1 MKGELKHILVSI
13 LVSVLFAIL
22 ANACG
27 RNGIDAER
35 IRGGTVKQEVDRM
48 AGKQAQVSLDD
59 IVEEIRAL
67 ETPQSVDETIFQN
80 LRSELISALSERYA
94 DRVVSMPP
102 RGSGNSVDDLRAS
115 YVENDD
121 TLRFEWSAKN
131 VGDYNRDGWV
141 NIQDITPLAE
151 HFMER
156 SQLDNEWIDGN
167 DDGFINIQ
175 DITPIAENFF
185 SQLSGYNLQ
194 VSQDGTAW
202 RDVEF
207 LPYSKELGTVF
218 DKSIGTEDLRDEVYA
233 RVVPVDA
240 AGEEGAGSNR
250 VGIGFPVVQINANPT
265 EGDVVLEVSV
275 DISESSDPDGGG
287 IVRADFDW
295 NSDNWIDKILISGWT
310 TLARFTEPGEYV
322 SSVLVRDDEGF
333 PSVAEFTVSAYPRE
347 WTHVY
352 GGDLGD
358 YGTAVLSDDAGTAYV
373 VGVMTYSNPT
383 NIDVGI
389 LKFNSWGDLEWA
401 KAWGE
406 NGDPV
411 SGRGYGE
418 LANAAILDSAGN
430 LIVVGTADVF
440 HVGEN
445 APSPDAFILKISPEG
460 NILWQKAW
468 GYTRE
473 ERFADE
479 ATDVA
484 VDEEDNIYVSG
495 RTDYQNNGF
504 LLKYAPDGTML
515 FQKEIWGREIGD
527 ADTITSI
534 LLTAPSEMLIQVK
547 HFNTVTRNSA
557 SLFVKLDRNGNT
569 IGVKKFEVEGGLASV
584 TVTDISGNAG
594 GNIVVLTGVWGIR
607 SAVPFIVGLDV
618 DLDIVFQKT
627 WGYAAYWETP
637 YSASVT
643 DIGDVWVASA
653 GTGIFLLKTDLE
665 GNFVFQREVESTGM
679 QSAYANLSPQG
690 ALYVTGAAKDNT
702 FNVTPQGTTWN
713 DLNGAILTGGNFL
726 LEDTDGTSMDID
738 LEYTDSEGI
747 IDRENFSDASLE
759 ILVMKVDPDNL

>member
-1 MKGELKHILVSI
+1 
-13 LVSVLFAIL
+13 
-22 ANACG
+22 
-27 RNGIDAER
+27 
-35 IRGGTVKQEVDRM
+35 M

-484 VDEEDNIYVSG
+484 VDGDDNIYVVG
-495 RTDYQNNGF
+495 NTGYNGTSF
-504 LLKYAPDGTML
+504 LLKYAPDGTLL
-515 FQKEIWGREIGD
+515 FQKEVWPRELGD
-527 ADTITSI
+527 GYSI
-534 LLTAPSEMLIQVK
+534 NALLLTSDLQMLLQANYQNSITEARASY
-547 HFNTVTRNSA
+547 FVT
-557 SLFVKLDRNGNT
+557 
-569 IGVKKFEVEGGLASV
+569 
-584 TVTDISGNAG
+584 
-594 GNIVVLTGVWGIR
+594 
-607 SAVPFIVGLDV
+607 V
-618 DLDIVFQKT
+618 DLDGNVMEVKT
-627 WGYAAYWETP
+627 WQVGEEWGWGAIVSDMEFGPNGELIAAGGWGVRLLLPGYLGIDSNFDMIFQVVVQAEVYGGQIVVTEDGVFYGAGQGIIKANVSGDLFFARVMDGVWWRDIAQASPSSALYLAGGVEGDAPGDFTP
-637 YSASVT
+637 VSFVAQED
-643 DIGDVWVASA
+643 DIGVMVD
-653 GTGIFLLKTDLE
+653 GGD
-665 GNFVFQREVESTGM
+665 FVLQESDG
-679 QSAYANLSPQG
+679 QG
-690 ALYVTGAAKDNT
+690 
-702 FNVTPQGTTWN
+702 
-713 DLNGAILTGGNFL
+713 
-726 LEDTDGTSMDID
+726 MDIA
-738 LEYTDSEGI
+738 LEYTDGTGVFDGYTTGDYS
-747 IDRENFSDASLE
+747 S
-759 ILVMKVDPDNL
+759 ILIMKLDPANL